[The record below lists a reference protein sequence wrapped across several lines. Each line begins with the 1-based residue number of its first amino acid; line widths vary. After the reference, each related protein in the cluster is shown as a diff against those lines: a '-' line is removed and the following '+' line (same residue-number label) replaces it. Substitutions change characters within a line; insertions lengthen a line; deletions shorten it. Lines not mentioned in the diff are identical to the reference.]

1 MSNRNKEEQARRR
14 VQEMLKKELDANI
27 FKNILTAAIISSISA
42 VFAVKVKERIS
53 RYEDECKTDNTSHTL
68 CPAYLDEGLRLVIFF
83 VLTLIT
89 AIFVGILFYYIF
101 DKK

>member
-1 MSNRNKEEQARRR
+1 MSNKNKEEDARRKI
-14 VQEMLKKELDANI
+14 QEMLKKELDANI
-27 FKNILTAAIISSISA
+27 FKNILTAATISSISA

-53 RYEDECKTDNTSHTL
+53 NYEDECKTDNSSHTL
-68 CPAYLDEGLRLVIFF
+68 CSAYLDDGLRLIIFF
-83 VLTLIT
+83 VLTLLT